1 MPYKVYYSFLHRN
14 EDPYLADEY
23 KVYRQAISGAVSGS
37 FAQVATHVAGKVG
50 DPVLVTGVDVVDNC
64 NTNYVYKVSALNN
77 NGEIFSIN
85 PMITGISFSCP

>member
-23 KVYRQAISGAVSGS
+23 KVYRQSISGSISGS
-37 FAQVATHVAGKVG
+37 FAQVGTHVAGKVG
-50 DPVLVTGVDVVDNC
+50 DPILVTGIDYVDHCD
-64 NTNYVYKVSALNN
+64 TNYIYKVSAVNN

-85 PMITGISFSCP
+85 PIITGIRFNC